1 MYLVVKD
8 VDISDVDILGVL
20 VGWVLSLVLG
30 VELLESLLVFRS
42 TEV

>member
-1 MYLVVKD
+1 MVKD

>member
-1 MYLVVKD
+1 MVKD
-8 VDISDVDILGVL
+8 VDISDVDIFGVL
-20 VGWVLSLVLG
+20 VGWVLSLVLV